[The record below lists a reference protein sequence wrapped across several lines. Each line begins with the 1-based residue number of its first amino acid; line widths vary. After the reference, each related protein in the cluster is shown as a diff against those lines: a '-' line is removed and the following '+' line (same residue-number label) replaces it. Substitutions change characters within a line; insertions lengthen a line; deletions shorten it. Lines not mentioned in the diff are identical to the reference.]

1 MDEKLSDRVSYL
13 IADSFGGS
21 VRAAAGG
28 IGVPQRTLAN
38 IASGDTSNPRADV
51 LQAIADGFHTTT
63 DWLLTGRGESPLKSQ
78 RQEAVY
84 SSWNNLLRK
93 LDLPADLEAHLRE
106 VPRAIERFDVL
117 FAELS
122 GWLPRRERPAMSV
135 PDEQLRDY
143 RKLAAAWTANVA
155 RKIEQNGIERVRAA
169 FLHSAGRTMAV
180 GVPSTAI
187 ANSSIATAPKTTP
200 KRRKQ

>member
-1 MDEKLSDRVSYL
+1 MAYYL
-13 IADSFGGS
+13 LF
-21 VRAAAGG
+21 RKAGG
-28 IGVPQRTLAN
+28 RSLTFLSPSLTL
-38 IASGDTSNPRADV
+38 SSTFERGKGHGRKTFRPRLIPHRRFIRWERACR
-51 LQAIADGFHTTT
+51 G
-63 DWLLTGRGESPLKSQ
+63 WLLTGRGESPLKSQ